1 MKLKSGH
8 AARKI
13 QIVNKYDEKMLTYFI
28 DLFEFVRN
36 NNIFNEQIFD
46 LNISDAAIYMYGH
59 NGNFHDAKKLLFER
73 DDVKKYPEEIICEFV
88 KFVTSYYVILSLM
101 LVNTFMLIDVIED
114 AVFT

>member
-1 MKLKSGH
+1 MKLKRGH

-46 LNISDAAIYMYGH
+46 LNTSSQGR
-59 NGNFHDAKKLLFER
+59 LLIR
-73 DDVKKYPEEIICEFV
+73 
-88 KFVTSYYVILSLM
+88 L
-101 LVNTFMLIDVIED
+101 N
-114 AVFT
+114 